1 LEIVPHIHQLSHRP
15 NLFSAF
21 DTTKAEKIFTK
32 MEDEVAE
39 KVESKL

>member
-1 LEIVPHIHQLSHRP
+1 LEILSQIHQLSHQP
-15 NLFSAF
+15 KLFSAF

-32 MEDEVAE
+32 MEDEVEE